1 MCDFDKEFKLC
12 TCDKQEIQHRNNTRK
27 YKKENQNKEVFVWTL
42 YTYKGKLESF
52 MVGMM
57 ALPSDKIGKQ
67 ELSLDY
73 VIHQLNRKNCFDF
86 EYSPKEGDYL
96 IIETETVWNG
106 KIMPFIYRE
115 NKWIFDSYNPF
126 TEMTEEIKNGKV
138 VFIDKDENLPT

>member
-12 TCDKQEIQHRNNTRK
+12 TCENQETQHRKNTRK
-27 YKKENQNKEVFVWTL
+27 YKKENQNKDTFVWTL

-52 MVGMM
+52 MDGMM

-73 VIHQLNRKNCFDF
+73 VIHQLNSKNCFDF

-96 IIETETVWNG
+96 VIEIETKNWNSE
-106 KIMPFIYRE
+106 IMPFIYRE
-115 NKWIFDSYNPF
+115 NKWIFDVYNPF
-126 TEMTEEIKNGKV
+126 DEMTEEIKKGKL
-138 VFIDKDENLPT
+138 VFIDKNPPT